1 MTILASVAARF
12 LLQAV
17 AAHDTVIMRQVP
29 PVRTWF
35 EQVVFVASG
44 ISTLLILVL
53 ITGLVIAMFAIRRS
67 VQRAHEALDR
77 RVADFGQRV
86 DDFNDLLGKV
96 HRRAETVVE
105 VGGMAMDGIAWGAKK
120 FGEGRRRRRKSRAD
134 RAAAAGGDAPAA
146 QVEAKLDDRRKQ
158 NLEHDA
164 NDDDERDSPYDDSG
178 DKRK

>member
-44 ISTLLILVL
+44 ISTLLVL
-53 ITGLVIAMFAIRRS
+53 LLIAGLVMAMFAIRSS
-67 VQRAHEALDR
+67 VKKAHEALDR
-77 RVADFGQRV
+77 RIADFGQRV

-134 RAAAAGGDAPAA
+134 KAAAAGGAPAA
-146 QVEAKLDDRRKQ
+146 QVEAKLDDRRDD
-158 NLEHDA
+158 NA
-164 NDDDERDSPYDDSG
+164 NNDDARDSPYDDSR
-178 DKRK
+178 DRKK

>member
-1 MTILASVAARF
+1 MTILASSAARF

-44 ISTLLILVL
+44 ISTLLILIL
-53 ITGLVIAMFAIRRS
+53 ITGLVVAMFAIRRS

-77 RVADFGQRV
+77 RVADFGKRV

-134 RAAAAGGDAPAA
+134 RAAGASGEAPPA
-146 QVEAKLDDRRKQ
+146 QVEAKLDDRREQ
-158 NLEHDA
+158 DA
-164 NDDDERDSPYDDSG
+164 NDDERDSPYDDSR

>member
-1 MTILASVAARF
+1 MTIFASSAARF
-12 LLQAV
+12 LFQAV

-44 ISTLLILVL
+44 ISTLLVLVL

-77 RVADFGQRV
+77 RVADFGKRV

-96 HRRAETVVE
+96 HRRAESVVE

-120 FGEGRRRRRKSRAD
+120 LGERRRRRRKSRAD
-134 RAAAAGGDAPAA
+134 KAVGGTPPS
-146 QVEAKLDDRRKQ
+146 QVEAKLDDRRDA
-158 NLEHDA
+158 NA
-164 NDDDERDSPYDDSG
+164 NDDNDEHDRDSPYDDSR
-178 DKRK
+178 DARK

>member
-1 MTILASVAARF
+1 MTIFASSAARF

-29 PVRTWF
+29 PVRSWF

-44 ISTLLILVL
+44 ISTLLVLVL
-53 ITGLVIAMFAIRRS
+53 IAGLVLAMFAIRRS

-77 RVADFGQRV
+77 RIADFGRRV

-120 FGEGRRRRRKSRAD
+120 LGDRRRRRRKSRAEK
-134 RAAAAGGDAPAA
+134 AAAAGGAPAA
-146 QVEAKLDDRRKQ
+146 SQVEAKLDDRR
-158 NLEHDA
+158 DA
-164 NDDDERDSPYDDSG
+164 DENDNDRDSPSDDPR

>member
-1 MTILASVAARF
+1 MTIFASSAARF

-29 PVRTWF
+29 PLRSWF

-44 ISTLLILVL
+44 ISTLLVLVL
-53 ITGLVIAMFAIRRS
+53 IAGLVVAMFAVRRS

-77 RVADFGQRV
+77 RIADFGRRV

-120 FGEGRRRRRKSRAD
+120 LGDRRRRRRKSRAD
-134 RAAAAGGDAPAA
+134 KAAAAGGTTGAARVEA
-146 QVEAKLDDRRKQ
+146 QVEAPLDDRR
-158 NLEHDA
+158 
-164 NDDDERDSPYDDSG
+164 DDDGNDNERDSPYDDSSN
-178 DKRK
+178 KRK

>member
-1 MTILASVAARF
+1 MTIFASSAARF

-29 PVRTWF
+29 PVRSWF
-35 EQVVFVASG
+35 EQVVFIASG
-44 ISTLLILVL
+44 ISTLLVLVL
-53 ITGLVIAMFAIRRS
+53 IAGLVAAMFAVRRS

-77 RVADFGQRV
+77 RIADFGKRV

-120 FGEGRRRRRKSRAD
+120 IGERRRRRRKSRAD
-134 RAAAAGGDAPAA
+134 KAAAAGGTTGAA
-146 QVEAKLDDRRKQ
+146 QVEAPLDDRR
-158 NLEHDA
+158 
-164 NDDDERDSPYDDSG
+164 DDDGNNDERDSPYDDSR

>member
-1 MTILASVAARF
+1 MTIFASSAARF

-29 PVRTWF
+29 PVRSWF

-44 ISTLLILVL
+44 ISTLLVLVL
-53 ITGLVIAMFAIRRS
+53 IAGLVAAMFAVRRS

-77 RVADFGQRV
+77 RIADFGKRV

-120 FGEGRRRRRKSRAD
+120 IGERRRRRRKSRAD
-134 RAAAAGGDAPAA
+134 KAAAAGGTPGAA
-146 QVEAKLDDRRKQ
+146 QVEAPLDDRR
-158 NLEHDA
+158 
-164 NDDDERDSPYDDSG
+164 DDDGNNDERDSPYDDSR

>member
-1 MTILASVAARF
+1 MTILASSAARF

-35 EQVVFVASG
+35 EQLVFVASG
-44 ISTLLILVL
+44 ISTLLVLVL
-53 ITGLVIAMFAIRRS
+53 ISGLVMAMFAIRRS

-77 RVADFGQRV
+77 RIADFGKRV

-96 HRRAETVVE
+96 HRRADTVVE

-134 RAAAAGGDAPAA
+134 KAAASGGGPNV
-146 QVEAKLDDRRKQ
+146 QVEAKLNDRRD
-158 NLEHDA
+158 LDDP
-164 NDDDERDSPYDDSG
+164 NDDDERDSPYDDSP

>member
-1 MTILASVAARF
+1 MTIFASAAARF
-12 LLQAV
+12 LFQAV

-53 ITGLVIAMFAIRRS
+53 VTGLVIAMFAIRRS

-77 RVADFGQRV
+77 RVADFGKRV

-105 VGGMAMDGIAWGAKK
+105 VGGMAMDGLAWGAKK
-120 FGEGRRRRRKSRAD
+120 IGERRRRRRKSRAD
-134 RAAAAGGDAPAA
+134 KAAGPDAPAS
-146 QVEAKLDDRRKQ
+146 QVEAKLDDRREL
-158 NLEHDA
+158 NA
-164 NDDDERDSPYDDSG
+164 NDDNDNDEHDRDSPYDESRG
-178 DKRK
+178 ARK

>member
-1 MTILASVAARF
+1 MTILASSAARF

-29 PVRTWF
+29 PVRSWF

-44 ISTLLILVL
+44 ISTILVL
-53 ITGLVIAMFAIRRS
+53 VLVAGLVVAMFAVRRS

-77 RVADFGQRV
+77 RIADFGKRV

-120 FGEGRRRRRKSRAD
+120 IGERRRRRRKSRAD
-134 RAAAAGGDAPAA
+134 KAAAEGGDRPES
-146 QVEAKLDDRRKQ
+146 QVEATLDDRRG
-158 NLEHDA
+158 A
-164 NDDDERDSPYDDSG
+164 NERDERESRDASHDDARG
-178 DKRK
+178 HGK

>member
-1 MTILASVAARF
+1 MTILATSAARF
-12 LLQAV
+12 LLQAA

-44 ISTLLILVL
+44 LSTLLILVL
-53 ITGLVIAMFAIRRS
+53 ITGLVVAMFAIRRS

-77 RVADFGQRV
+77 RVADFGKRV

-134 RAAAAGGDAPAA
+134 KAAAAGGAPAA
-146 QVEAKLDDRRKQ
+146 QVEAKLDDRRNQ

-164 NDDDERDSPYDDSG
+164 NDDERESPYDDSP
-178 DKRK
+178 DERK

>member
-1 MTILASVAARF
+1 MTIFASSAARF

-29 PVRTWF
+29 PVRSWF

-44 ISTLLILVL
+44 ISTLLVLVL
-53 ITGLVIAMFAIRRS
+53 IAGLVVAMFAVRRS

-77 RVADFGQRV
+77 RIADFGRRV

-120 FGEGRRRRRKSRAD
+120 LGDRRRRRRKSRAD
-134 RAAAAGGDAPAA
+134 KAAAVGGTPGAA
-146 QVEAKLDDRRKQ
+146 QVEAQVEAPLDDRR
-158 NLEHDA
+158 
-164 NDDDERDSPYDDSG
+164 DDDGNNDERDSPYDDSR

>member
-1 MTILASVAARF
+1 MTIFASSAARF

-29 PVRTWF
+29 PVRSWF
-35 EQVVFVASG
+35 EQVVFIASG
-44 ISTLLILVL
+44 ISTLLVLVL
-53 ITGLVIAMFAIRRS
+53 IAGLVAAMFAVRRS

-77 RVADFGQRV
+77 RIADFGKRV

-120 FGEGRRRRRKSRAD
+120 IGERRRRRRKSRAD
-134 RAAAAGGDAPAA
+134 KAAAAGGTTGAA
-146 QVEAKLDDRRKQ
+146 QVEAPLDNRR
-158 NLEHDA
+158 
-164 NDDDERDSPYDDSG
+164 DDDGNNDERDSPYDDSR

>member
-1 MTILASVAARF
+1 MTILASSAARF
-12 LLQAV
+12 FVQAV

-29 PVRTWF
+29 PVRGWF

-44 ISTLLILVL
+44 ISTLLVLLLVA
-53 ITGLVIAMFAIRRS
+53 GLVVAMFAVRRS

-77 RVADFGQRV
+77 RVADFGKRV

-120 FGEGRRRRRKSRAD
+120 LGSRRRRRKKLRAD
-134 RAAAAGGDAPAA
+134 RAAGGDAADQSSAEGRP
-146 QVEAKLDDRRKQ
+146 LDDRR
-158 NLEHDA
+158 ESGA
-164 NDDDERDSPYDDSG
+164 DDRFSDSPYDDSRETG
-178 DKRK
+178 K

>member
-1 MTILASVAARF
+1 MTIFASAAARF
-12 LLQAV
+12 LFQAV
-17 AAHDTVIMRQVP
+17 AVHDTVIMRQVP
-29 PVRTWF
+29 PVRSWF

-77 RVADFGQRV
+77 RVADFGKRV

-96 HRRAETVVE
+96 HRRAESVVE

-120 FGEGRRRRRKSRAD
+120 LGERRRRRRKSRAD
-134 RAAAAGGDAPAA
+134 KAAGGGTPPS
-146 QVEAKLDDRRKQ
+146 QVEAKLDDRR
-158 NLEHDA
+158 DA
-164 NDDDERDSPYDDSG
+164 NDDNDEHDRDSPYDDSR
-178 DKRK
+178 DTRK

>member
-1 MTILASVAARF
+1 MTIFASSAARF

-29 PVRTWF
+29 PVRSWF

-44 ISTLLILVL
+44 ISTLLVLVL
-53 ITGLVIAMFAIRRS
+53 VAGLVVAMFAVRRS

-77 RVADFGQRV
+77 RIADFGRRV

-120 FGEGRRRRRKSRAD
+120 LGERRRRRRKSRAD
-134 RAAAAGGDAPAA
+134 KAAASGGSPGAS
-146 QVEAKLDDRRKQ
+146 QVEAKIDDRR
-158 NLEHDA
+158 DA
-164 NDDDERDSPYDDSG
+164 GAKDGDRDSPYDDSHES
-178 DKRK
+178 RK

>member
-1 MTILASVAARF
+1 MTIFASSAARF

-29 PVRTWF
+29 PVRSWF

-44 ISTLLILVL
+44 ISTLLVLVL
-53 ITGLVIAMFAIRRS
+53 IAGLVLAMFAIRRS

-77 RVADFGQRV
+77 RIAEFGQRV

-120 FGEGRRRRRKSRAD
+120 LGERGRRRRKSRAEK
-134 RAAAAGGDAPAA
+134 AAASAGQPGTS
-146 QVEAKLDDRRKQ
+146 QVEAKLDDRR
-158 NLEHDA
+158 DA
-164 NDDDERDSPYDDSG
+164 DENDDPNDDQGESPYDDSH
-178 DKRK
+178 DKTK

>member
-1 MTILASVAARF
+1 MTILASSAARF
-12 LLQAV
+12 LLQAA

-44 ISTLLILVL
+44 ISTLLVLVL
-53 ITGLVIAMFAIRRS
+53 IAGLVMAMFAIRRS

-77 RVADFGQRV
+77 RIADFGTRV

-134 RAAAAGGDAPAA
+134 KAAAAGGAPPV
-146 QVEAKLDDRRKQ
+146 QVEAKLNDRR
-158 NLEHDA
+158 DDDSA
-164 NDDDERDSPYDDSG
+164 NDDERDSPYDDSR
-178 DKRK
+178 DKPN